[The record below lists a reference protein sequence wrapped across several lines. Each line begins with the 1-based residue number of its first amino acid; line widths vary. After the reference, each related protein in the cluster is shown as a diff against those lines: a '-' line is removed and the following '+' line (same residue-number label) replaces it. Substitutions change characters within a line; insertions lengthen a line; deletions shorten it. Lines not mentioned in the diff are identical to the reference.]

1 MFKPRKVQELE
12 ATLAQQEKNFSARL
26 KKQHS
31 QIQKVNDSVELSKA
45 GLQTADKW
53 QAAFWHKRLERI
65 QPSTVLRARRFA
77 LTLEPPLLHY
87 CAPVRLA

>member
-53 QAAFWHKRLERI
+53 
-65 QPSTVLRARRFA
+65 
-77 LTLEPPLLHY
+77 
-87 CAPVRLA
+87 